1 MVTQHRQ
8 AVQVAEPAALARFLE
23 LLIGTAALGEQLA
36 ELEREAAAQASAY
49 DEEEERVAK

>member
-1 MVTQHRQ
+1 M
-8 AVQVAEPAALARFLE
+8 AEPAALARFLE
-23 LLIGTAALGEQLA
+23 LLIGTAALGEHLA